1 METFDVLKDISTRTG
16 GDIYLGVVGPVR
28 TGKSTFIKR
37 FMESLVLP
45 NIEDSHERTRTID
58 ELPQSGSGRTVM
70 TAEPKFI
77 PAEAVEVHLG
87 DPENGETDL
96 RFRVRL
102 VDCVGYGVEGACGFS
117 DEDGPRMVTT
127 PWFDEPVS
135 FEKAAETG
143 TEKVIQEHS
152 TIGVVMLTDGS
163 FGDLPAEA
171 YRPAADRVV
180 TELQELGKPF
190 VIVVNSADP
199 DGEVA
204 QSLAEELSQQ
214 YGVAVLVLDVLHMDE
229 EDILAVLDAALYEFP
244 VSEISV
250 GLPPWVEALESEHWL
265 RQRFEHDVNA
275 AALEVKK
282 VRDISTMLDQLDEND
297 LAGNVHLSSLELG
310 TGRAAIQVDAA
321 NGLFYKVLSEYAGA
335 PVNGEQD
342 ILPLMRQY
350 AAAAREWAK
359 ISPAMAEVGELGYGV
374 VNPCLD
380 EMYLEEPE
388 LIRTGGH
395 YGVRLRATAPSYH
408 IIRANVQTEITP
420 MIGTESQCEE
430 LIQYFTSE
438 FQDNPRRL
446 WETNVFGKSLY
457 DLVSEGISG
466 KLYRMP
472 EQAREKLADTL
483 QRIVNDTGG
492 GIICII
498 I

>member
-1 METFDVLKDISTRTG
+1 VETFDVLKDISERTG

-45 NIEDSHERTRTID
+45 NIEDAHERSRTID

-77 PAEAVEVHLG
+77 PAEAVEIRLG
-87 DPENGETDL
+87 DAENGETDL
-96 RFRVRL
+96 QFRVRL
-102 VDCVGYGVEGACGFS
+102 VDCVGYGVEGARGFA
-117 DEDGPRMVTT
+117 DEDGPRMVST
-127 PWFDEPVS
+127 PWFEEPVS

-143 TEKVIQEHS
+143 TEKVIREHS

-163 FGDLPAEA
+163 FGELPQEA
-171 YRPAADRVV
+171 YAPAAERVIS
-180 TELQELGKPF
+180 ELQQLGKPF
-190 VIVVNSADP
+190 VIVVNSSDP
-199 DGEVA
+199 DGERA
-204 QSLAEELSQQ
+204 QTLAEQLSEQ
-214 YGVAVLVLDVLHMDE
+214 YGVAVLVLDVLNMDE

-250 GLPPWVEALESEHWL
+250 GLPPWVEALEQEHWL
-265 RQRFEHDVNA
+265 RQRFERDVNS

-282 VRDISTMLDQLDEND
+282 VRDISAMLDQLNLNE
-297 LAGNVHLSSLELG
+297 LAGAVHLNSLELG
-310 TGRAAIQVDAA
+310 SGKAAIQVDAA
-321 NGLFYKVLSEYAGA
+321 EGLFHKVLSEYAGTEIR
-335 PVNGEQD
+335 GEQD
-342 ILPLMRQY
+342 ILPLMREFS
-350 AAAAREWAK
+350 AAAREWRK

-395 YGVRLRATAPSYH
+395 FGVRLRASAPSYH
-408 IIRANVQTEITP
+408 IIRANVLTEITP

-430 LIQYFTSE
+430 LVRYITSE
-438 FQDNPRRL
+438 FEDDPQRI
-446 WETNVFGKSLY
+446 WQTNVFGKSLY